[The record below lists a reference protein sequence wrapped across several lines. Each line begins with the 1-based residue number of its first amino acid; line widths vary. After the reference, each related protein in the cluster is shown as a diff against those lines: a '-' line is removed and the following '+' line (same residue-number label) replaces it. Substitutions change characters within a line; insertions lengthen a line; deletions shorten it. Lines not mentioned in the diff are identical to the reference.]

1 MLQAIIV
8 CNFKEG
14 KKNLVL
20 GPIFV
25 QIWLAKLFFNNLASS
40 VTRYHGQPLSCT
52 ILENTNDPILIKLSD
67 GRTDRQTGEQTDE
80 SDFIGRCLTNVERP
94 IQ

>member
-1 MLQAIIV
+1 MPKFGLP
-8 CNFKEG
+8 NF
-14 KKNLVL
+14 
-20 GPIFV
+20 FST
-25 QIWLAKLFFNNLASS
+25 IWLRQF
-40 VTRYHGQPLSCT
+40 TRYHGQPSSCT